1 MNNCENVGS
10 SAGERQSEPAI
21 RQEQVNVKIPSAS
34 MTPLRLMIVLTLS
47 IFVGEMVIM
56 FFLATL
62 PPLSMTAEAILDGF
76 LITALS
82 FPFLYYLSFR
92 PLILHISERKK
103 AQEALRKAHDG
114 LEVRVQERTA
124 ELSEANTHLKS
135 EISERRRAEEALRE
149 SENDLR
155 LLSNS
160 LLTAQ
165 ETERK
170 RIAYELHDE
179 LGQSLTVLKL
189 QLRSIEQRVGD
200 GQGDMNGSCDEAL
213 EFVDRMI
220 ENLRRLSRDLS
231 PAILEDLGLS
241 AALNSLIQSF
251 SRHSGVKVSLDA
263 RVIDEPFPEKAQ
275 ILVYRIFQEAFSNI
289 AKHAD
294 ASNISVKIGR
304 ENSAAFFLIEDDGKG
319 FDLNEAKQRHSAD
332 RGMGLTAM
340 DERARM
346 MGGSLVISSGEKG
359 GTRVALTVP
368 VAAEGGGK
376 L

>member
-1 MNNCENVGS
+1 
-10 SAGERQSEPAI
+10 
-21 RQEQVNVKIPSAS
+21 
-34 MTPLRLMIVLTLS
+34 MIVLALS

-56 FFLATL
+56 FFLAKL
-62 PPLSMTAEAILDGF
+62 PPLSIPVEAILDGF
-76 LITALS
+76 LITVLS

-103 AQEALRKAHDG
+103 AQEELREAHDQ
-114 LEVRVQERTA
+114 LEVRVEERTA
-124 ELSEANTHLKS
+124 ELSQANIQLKS
-135 EISERRRAEEALRE
+135 EIAERRRAEEALRE
-149 SENDLR
+149 SENSLR

-179 LGQSLTVLKL
+179 LGQAMTVLKL
-189 QLRSIEQRVGD
+189 HLRSIEQNLGN
-200 GQGDMNGSCDEAL
+200 GQGAVEGSCDEAL
-213 EFVDRMI
+213 GFVDQMI
-220 ENLRRLSRDLS
+220 ENIRRLSRDLS

-241 AALNSLIQSF
+241 AALNSLIENF
-251 SRHSGVKVSLDA
+251 SKHSGVKVSLEA
-263 RVIDEPFPEKAQ
+263 RDIDEPLSEKAQ
-275 ILVYRIFQEAFSNI
+275 ILIYRIFQEAFSNI

-294 ASNISVKIGR
+294 ASNISVTIGR
-304 ENSAAFFLIEDDGKG
+304 ENGAALFLIEDDGKG
-319 FDLNEAKQRHSAD
+319 FDLNEEKQRHPVN
-332 RGMGLTAM
+332 RGMGLAAM

-368 VAAEGGGK
+368 VTDERGGK
-376 L
+376 Q